1 MNNLLSYCGLV
12 DAKIRA
18 SDNNLPVTNMMLQ
31 RIQVLPRFEAD
42 CLELEEVS
50 PEAVVGAV
58 EAVLW
63 FSDCNF

>member
-12 DAKIRA
+12 DTKIKA
-18 SDNNLPVTNMMLQ
+18 SDNHLPVTNMMLQ

-50 PEAVVGAV
+50 PVAVVGAV
-58 EAVLW
+58 EAVL
-63 FSDCNF
+63 SDCNF